1 VVRMVTTMVAMA
13 SNDGGSGGDGES
25 NGGNGDRDEEGDG
38 KGNGNVRRVGCQEGT
53 NTAGKVTLRGRRPLD
68 G

>member
-1 VVRMVTTMVAMA
+1 MVRMVTTMVAMA

-25 NGGNGDRDEEGDG
+25 NGGNCDRDREGDG
-38 KGNGNVRRVGCQEGT
+38 KGNGDVRRVGCQEGT
-53 NTAGKVTLRGRRPLD
+53 NTTRKATLMGRHPLD